1 MYVAESLKNS
11 KRQVIFCSRC
21 FKLFFYHLKYIYL
34 YDVTL
39 LPYLVSHLM
48 NSLRPLS
55 YPHKNQQPINFVL
68 FRCNEIIEN
77 FCMRQMDKI
86 VLAYE

>member
-1 MYVAESLKNS
+1 
-11 KRQVIFCSRC
+11 
-21 FKLFFYHLKYIYL
+21 
-34 YDVTL
+34 
-39 LPYLVSHLM
+39 M